1 MLLQYNAHAPT
12 PNTLPP
18 SLTHSLAVSLS
29 TSFSSCYLSLSLSL
43 APPPSFI
50 RPLRTLFTHCLIF
63 NMYSCAYIFNSDV
76 SLIWIIYSPKHDL
89 KFDFKH
95 TCYIINLKFTTS
107 FIAISICLQPR
118 TNILCVSSNIDSTDE
133 RFIKCSSSWSPQVVH
148 LIKKKSTCWISV
160 WDIWKYFI
168 QQWNSQ
174 KVGAL

>member
-1 MLLQYNAHAPT
+1 MTIKPRVTLIHINTTILFYLSIVRVVPMLLQYNAHAPT

-63 NMYSCAYIFNSDV
+63 NMYSCAYIFNPDV

-118 TNILCVSSNIDSTDE
+118 TNI
-133 RFIKCSSSWSPQVVH
+133 FIE
-148 LIKKKSTCWISV
+148 T
-160 WDIWKYFI
+160 FI
-168 QQWNSQ
+168 QT
-174 KVGAL
+174 